1 MVIML
6 IFKIYL
12 LGHQVH
18 LLGHQITG
26 ALGQIYL
33 LGHQVYFIVKEE
45 VCDIFQ
51 PGKMQKQTFTCR
63 MAAPHIYLFINNN
76 R

>member
-18 LLGHQITG
+18 FDSLFHSEGL
-26 ALGQIYL
+26 
-33 LGHQVYFIVKEE
+33 
-45 VCDIFQ
+45 CDIFQ

-63 MAAPHIYLFINNN
+63 MAAPHMYLLINNN
-76 R
+76 C